1 MTYPEYGHFFEFGG
15 YIFYMGK
22 VIYGE
27 IEGFS

>member
-15 YIFYMGK
+15 HIFYIGK

-27 IEGFS
+27 IESFS